1 MNIAL
6 SKQSRLESEVLHG
19 NVLNVGET
27 IILLSLR
34 REFWQSSK
42 IIVSTVLYRTS
53 LATIFLCLS
62 TSFVFAPVSRY
73 EIHVACYDRK
83 VNVPRIC
90 LLFLFIFAR
99 VLGSLRVSKRIPSLR
114 RGICKWTTQF
124 LGWRPFA
131 IFCQSID
138 IIEFYSSALRKY
150 RAYVHICLV
159 NWTNLVLEISLVVFG
174 TASENS

>member
-1 MNIAL
+1 M
-6 SKQSRLESEVLHG
+6 
-19 NVLNVGET
+19 LNVGET
-27 IILLSLR
+27 IIPPISSSRVLAIFEDYCFNGSLQNLFGNDFPLS
-34 REFWQSSK
+34 FH
-42 IIVSTVLYRTS
+42 
-53 LATIFLCLS
+53 LS
-62 TSFVFAPVSRY
+62 ACFFAPVSRY

-90 LLFLFIFAR
+90 LLFLLFILAR

-138 IIEFYSSALRKY
+138 IIEFLLFSAAKISRV
-150 RAYVHICLV
+150 RAYLFSK
-159 NWTNLVLEISLVVFG
+159 LDKSSFG
-174 TASENS
+174 NIFGRFWNGFGEFIGIYRNSKYLF

>member
-1 MNIAL
+1 M
-6 SKQSRLESEVLHG
+6 
-19 NVLNVGET
+19 LNVGET
-27 IILLSLR
+27 IIPPISSSRVLAIFEDYCFNGSLR
-34 REFWQSSK
+34 NLFGND
-42 IIVSTVLYRTS
+42 
-53 LATIFLCLS
+53 FPLS
-62 TSFVFAPVSRY
+62 FHLSACFFALVSRY

-90 LLFLFIFAR
+90 LLFLLFIFAR

-138 IIEFYSSALRKY
+138 IIEFYSSALRRY